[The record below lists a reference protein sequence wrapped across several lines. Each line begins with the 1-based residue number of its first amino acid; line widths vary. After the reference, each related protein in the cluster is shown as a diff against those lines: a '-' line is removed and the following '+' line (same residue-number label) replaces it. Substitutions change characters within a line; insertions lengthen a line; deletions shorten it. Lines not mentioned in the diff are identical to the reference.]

1 MQLSQKQ
8 EIFSRFFVAF
18 LKARLKFEYFQKKNN
33 LIADLFPKLRTQK
46 KVFKQMSKKILFER
60 TL

>member
-8 EIFSRFFVAF
+8 EVFSRFFAAF

-33 LIADLFPKLRTQK
+33 LIAD
-46 KVFKQMSKKILFER
+46 
-60 TL
+60 